1 MKDELV
7 GKILIE
13 FIGLRAKTYSCYLIN
28 DGSED
33 KKAKGVKSYVIKI
46 KLRFEDFKNCLDV
59 TQLDNK
65 IKQLWEIKLMWLVLK
80 KIITNS

>member
-1 MKDELV
+1 MNGKLG

-13 FIGLRAKTYSCYLIN
+13 FIGLRAKTYSCYLIV

-33 KKAKGVKSYVIKI
+33 KKAKHVKSYVIKM
-46 KLRFEDFKNCLDV
+46 KLKFEDFKSCLDT

-65 IKQLWEIKLMWLVLK
+65 IKQLEKIKLM
-80 KIITNS
+80 